1 MNEIF
6 LTQHADGE
14 VTPEHFGIRK
24 VEIPHST
31 PDGFDGQSIPENH
44 VIVKILSMSVDPYM
58 RSRMTPPGPG
68 YLRKHKS
75 IATNK
80 MTKFHSRLESR

>member
-6 LTQHADGE
+6 LTRHADGE

-68 YLRKHKS
+68 YLRKHLYPHLYS
-75 IATNK
+75 I
-80 MTKFHSRLESR
+80 TKFHSRLESR